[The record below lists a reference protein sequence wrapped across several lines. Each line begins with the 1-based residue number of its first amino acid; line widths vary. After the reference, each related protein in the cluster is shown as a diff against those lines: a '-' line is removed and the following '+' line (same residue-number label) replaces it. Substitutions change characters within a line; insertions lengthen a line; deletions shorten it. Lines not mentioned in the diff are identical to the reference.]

1 MTTYKDI
8 VKIHDER
15 IKNKV
20 ICKCGCRSNTMPSHV
35 DRVLCNWCNNFV
47 YRTPEL
53 EFSYR
58 LREKL
63 KKINKKE
70 NL

>member
-1 MTTYKDI
+1 MKSYKDI
-8 VKIHDER
+8 EKIARER
-15 IKNKV
+15 NENKIV
-20 ICKCGCRSNTMPSHV
+20 CKCGCRSNVIPNKQ
-35 DRVLCNWCNNFV
+35 DRVLCNWCNHYV
-47 YRTPEL
+47 YRTPEI

-58 LREKL
+58 LKEQL